1 MKASPSTTISSSNED
16 WVTLPEA
23 MRRLGKERAQ
33 VLTLIIRGELSADVR
48 GRWTFVSR
56 ESIDRYLAAAAQ

>member
-1 MKASPSTTISSSNED
+1 MTSPAKPKAPVEE

-23 MRRLGKERAQ
+23 MRLLGKERAQ
-33 VLTLIIRGELSADVR
+33 VLTLIVRRELVADVR

-56 ESIDRYLAAAAQ
+56 ESIDKYLAASA

>member
-1 MKASPSTTISSSNED
+1 MASASKASRPANDE

-23 MRRLGKERAQ
+23 MRLLGKERSS
-33 VLTLIIRGELSADVR
+33 VLMMIVRGELVADLR

-56 ESIDRYLAAAAQ
+56 ESIDRYQVSIAE